1 MCLTRNV
8 MYSSNAS
15 IEMPMNQSSHA
26 KTLTIQSNEFFLLVQ
41 MILIDILSTP
51 LKRNVVM
58 NSYIAL

>member
-1 MCLTRNV
+1 

-26 KTLTIQSNEFFLLVQ
+26 KTLTIQSNEFFLRVQ